1 MYLAGLTHDLGKY
14 FTQFQAKLADGT
26 TKDSVRHEWLSYKV
40 LDQLIKGQSWEK
52 AWQALSSTRTLRDD
66 KGILA
71 RSPASA
77 LDVVR
82 YAVVT
87 HHKLPA
93 ESSQGLRSIGTDVF
107 FRNTYQAGSALAPA
121 AALPEKLERNLQAR
135 LARVQKTDFPN
146 EMLYYKAQSIWVRAS
161 LILADHLVSAQNI
174 AGTPSSRAASA
185 YANTVRSSDGT
196 SEMNQ
201 PLDWHLETVAHTAT
215 KLLEEL
221 ANLDLPAL
229 SPAARECLAQ
239 GAQGRFEW
247 QNTAAQALS
256 TLAPLEPEQPEEP
269 VLVFSVASTGT
280 GKTRMNARALEALAG
295 PRPLRI
301 SAMFNLR
308 TLTLQTADA
317 YSAQLGLHKDELA
330 LIIGDRATRVLH
342 EEGKARARAQVDNRA
357 DDNPEELEIEVI
369 SSAQSSADLPTWLDH
384 FVQGK
389 PNLRT
394 ILASPLLVSTA
405 DYLVKA
411 GEPNRQGH
419 HALGLVRLM
428 SSDLIIDEI
437 DSYDPKSMVAILRL
451 VQLSAFFGKN
461 VIVSSATLS
470 KPVARSVMQCF
481 KSGIEMR
488 KAQHQQEVRA
498 HYALLDDKEDPFL
511 AALATEEAFDTAY
524 EAFVLSKAQNDSA
537 KVRVPELVPIDV
549 SRGIPGLHAA
559 VAKAA
564 RTMHERHCFT
574 DPQTGKT
581 LSIGV
586 VRMAN
591 IRQAIPLARYLAKAL
606 PQARLACYH
615 SQLMGIQRWHLEQR
629 LDTLLTRKDT
639 EGSGPNQAILNDP
652 EIRDMLA
659 AHPYPDLPIIVVAT
673 PVEEVGRDH
682 DFDWALIEPSSCA
695 SIIQMAGRVQRHRL
709 IQPSAPNIGV
719 LQHNCKAVQ
728 GKSRV
733 FERPG
738 LETAKVP
745 YGSTDMAEL
754 LDWSKLSCIS
764 AALRFAT
771 SDHRLSALDDESTE
785 KQLADPVQ
793 RLIGT
798 NPRSALWMSA
808 NTYDEYPLREESTG
822 IDLWMFDSVDQ
833 VFKREEF
840 AVTARFGYRVRQF
853 NELDALVARIPRHS
867 QDIFVAPLNELIDL
881 ARSLDLSDEQ
891 ILSVGIRGRA
901 EAAGDLQWD
910 GSFGF
915 CKP

>member
-1 MYLAGLTHDLGKY
+1 MYLAGLSHDLGKY
-14 FTQFQAKLADGT
+14 FTQFQAKLADGIAQ
-26 TKDSVRHEWLSYKV
+26 DCVRHEWLSYKV

-66 KGILA
+66 KGILG
-71 RSPASA
+71 RSLASP

-93 ESSQGLRSIGTDVF
+93 EASQGLRSISTDVF
-107 FRNTYQAGSALAPA
+107 FRNTYQPGSALAPVVPI
-121 AALPEKLERNLQAR
+121 PESLERRLRSR
-135 LARVQKTDFPN
+135 LARVLKTDFPN
-146 EMLYYKAQSIWVRAS
+146 ETLYFKAQAIWVRAA

-174 AGTPSSRAASA
+174 AGTSSSKAAKA
-185 YANTVRSSDGT
+185 YANTVRGPDGT
-196 SEMNQ
+196 IQMNQ

-215 KLLEEL
+215 KLMEEL

-229 SPAARECLAQ
+229 SPAARESLAQ
-239 GAQGRFEW
+239 EAQGRFEW
-247 QNTAAQALS
+247 QNSAARALS
-256 TLAPLEPEQPEEP
+256 TLAPLAADQAEEP
-269 VLVFSVASTGT
+269 VLVFSVADTGS

-317 YSAQLGLHKDELA
+317 YSAQLGLYKDELA
-330 LIIGDRATRVLH
+330 LVIGDRATRVLH
-342 EEGKARARAQVDNRA
+342 EEGKARVQAQVDNRA
-357 DDNPEELEIEVI
+357 DDNPEELEIDVL
-369 SSAQSSADLPTWLDH
+369 SSAQTTADLPTWLEH

-389 PNLRT
+389 PKLQT

-419 HALGLVRLM
+419 HALGLVRLI

-437 DSYDPKSMVAILRL
+437 DSYDPTSMVAILRL

-470 KPVARSVMQCF
+470 KPVARSVMRCF
-481 KSGIEMR
+481 KSGVEMR
-488 KAQHQQEVRA
+488 SAQHQKAVRA
-498 HYALLDDKEDPFL
+498 HYAIIDNREAPVL
-511 AALATEEAFDTAY
+511 APLGNEEAFTAAY
-524 EAFVLSKAQNDSA
+524 ESFVLSKAQSDSS
-537 KVRVPELVPIDV
+537 KVRVPELVPIDI
-549 SRGIPGLHAA
+549 SRGIAGLHAA
-559 VAKAA
+559 VADAA

-574 DPQTGKT
+574 DPHTGKS
-581 LSIGV
+581 LSVGV
-586 VRMAN
+586 IRMAN
-591 IRQAIPLARYLAKAL
+591 IRQAIPLARYLAEAL
-606 PQARLACYH
+606 PQARVACYH

-629 LDTLLTRKDT
+629 LDKLLTRKDAD
-639 EGSGPNQAILNDP
+639 GSGPNKAILNDP
-652 EIRDMLA
+652 EIRDVLA

-682 DFDWALIEPSSCA
+682 DFDWALIEPSSCS
-695 SIIQMAGRVQRHRL
+695 SIVQMAGRVQRHRL
-709 IQPSAPNIGV
+709 IQPSAPNIGI

-728 GKSRV
+728 GKPRV

-738 LETAKVP
+738 LESAKVP
-745 YGSTDMAEL
+745 YGSSDMAGL

-793 RLIGT
+793 RLVST

-808 NTYDEYPLREESTG
+808 DTYDEYPLREKSTG
-822 IDLWMFDSVDQ
+822 LDLWMFDSTDQ

-840 AVTARFGYRVRQF
+840 AVSARLGYRVRQF
-853 NELDALVARIPRHS
+853 NELDALVARIPRHPR
-867 QDIFVAPLNELIDL
+867 DIFVAPLSELIAL
-881 ARSLDLSDEQ
+881 ARSLYLSDDQ
-891 ILSVGIRGRA
+891 VLSVGIRGRA
-901 EAAGDLQWD
+901 EAVGDLQWD
-910 GSFGF
+910 ASFGF

>member
-14 FTQFQAKLADGT
+14 FTQFQAKLSDGT
-26 TKDSVRHEWLSYKV
+26 TQDSVRHEWLSYKV
-40 LDQLIKGQSWEK
+40 LDQLIKGQTWEK

-66 KGILA
+66 KGIFG
-71 RSPASA
+71 RSLASA

-107 FRNTYQAGSALAPA
+107 FRNTYQAGSSLAPVS
-121 AALPEKLERNLQAR
+121 ALPEKLEHNLRAR
-135 LARVQKTDFPN
+135 LAAIQDAEFPD
-146 EMLYYKAQSIWVRAS
+146 EMLYYKAQAIWVRAS
-161 LILADHLVSAQNI
+161 LILADHLVSAQNLVGLT
-174 AGTPSSRAASA
+174 ATPAVGA
-185 YANTVRSSDGT
+185 YANTVQSSDGT
-196 SEMNQ
+196 TVMNQ
-201 PLDWHLETVAHTAT
+201 PLDWHLESVAHTAT

-239 GAQGRFEW
+239 EAKGRFGW

-256 TLAPLEPEQPEEP
+256 TLAPREPEQSAEP

-295 PRPLRI
+295 ARPLRI

-330 LIIGDRATRVLH
+330 LIIGDRAARVLH
-342 EEGKARARAQVDNRA
+342 EEGKSRALAQVDNRA
-357 DDNPEELEIEVI
+357 DENPEELEIEVL
-369 SSAQSSADLPTWLDH
+369 SSAQNSADLPTWLNH

-389 PNLRT
+389 PNLKT
-394 ILASPLLVSTA
+394 ILVSPLLVSTA
-405 DYLVKA
+405 DYFVKA

-437 DSYDPKSMVAILRL
+437 DSYDPSSMVAILRL

-470 KPVARSVMQCF
+470 KPVARSVMRCF
-481 KSGIEMR
+481 KSGVDMR
-488 KAQHQQEVRA
+488 KAQQQTDVRA
-498 HYALLDDKEDPFL
+498 HYALIDDKEAPLL
-511 AALATEEAFDTAY
+511 AALDTEDSFDTAY
-524 EAFVLSKAQNDSA
+524 QSFVFSKAQKDAA
-537 KVRVPELVPIDV
+537 KVRVPELIPIHITQ
-549 SRGIPGLHAA
+549 GIPGLHAA
-559 VAKAA
+559 IAEAA
-564 RTMHERHCFT
+564 LSMHERHCFT

-581 LSIGV
+581 LSVGV

-591 IRQAIPLARYLAKAL
+591 IRQAIPLARYLANAL

-615 SQLMGIQRWHLEQR
+615 SQHLGIQRWHLEQR
-629 LDTLLTRKDT
+629 LDTLLTRKDSDGT
-639 EGSGPNQAILNDP
+639 GPNKAILNDP
-652 EIRDMLA
+652 EIRHMLA
-659 AHPYPDLPIIVVAT
+659 SHAYPDLPIIVVAT

-709 IQPSAPNIGV
+709 IPPRAPNIGI
-719 LQHNCKAVQ
+719 LQYNCKAVQ
-728 GKSRV
+728 GKTRV

-738 LETAKVP
+738 LESAKVP
-745 YGSTDMAEL
+745 YGSSDMAEL

-764 AALRFAT
+764 ATLRFAT
-771 SDHRLSALDDESTE
+771 SDHRFSALDDESTE

-793 RLIGT
+793 RLCSS

-808 NTYDEYPLREESTG
+808 DTYDDYPLREEATE

-840 AVTARFGYRVRQF
+840 AVTARLGYRVRQF
-853 NELDALVARIPRHS
+853 NELDALVARIPRHA
-867 QDIFVAPLNELIDL
+867 QDLFVAPLNELIEL
-881 ARSLDLSDEQ
+881 ARALDLSDEQ
-891 ILSVGIRGRA
+891 ILSVAIRGRA
-901 EAAGDLQWD
+901 EGVGDLQWD
-910 GSFGF
+910 ASFGF